1 MKKMILF
8 SVIFVLTFAQEKSPN
23 QYVVYF
29 TDGTKTEI
37 VNFEWTRDFRL
48 KAELENGSSV
58 FFLKLIILKIEDIN
72 GVAVWQNPK
81 QDSFF
86 IPEGG
91 YQTFDLSLVT
101 QYRVTP
107 TRINIKNVGGGLIA
121 LSGICGLVN
130 SHRTLN
136 LDPTKDADELQGEIA
151 QFASVTRDIQ
161 LVQYI
166 SLTLGGL
173 FIILENLRQLDR
185 HNDAKMKNHKKTDFS
200 ITPQKNGVE
209 FGLTYNF

>member
-81 QDSFF
+81 H
-86 IPEGG
+86 
-91 YQTFDLSLVT
+91 
-101 QYRVTP
+101 RVTP